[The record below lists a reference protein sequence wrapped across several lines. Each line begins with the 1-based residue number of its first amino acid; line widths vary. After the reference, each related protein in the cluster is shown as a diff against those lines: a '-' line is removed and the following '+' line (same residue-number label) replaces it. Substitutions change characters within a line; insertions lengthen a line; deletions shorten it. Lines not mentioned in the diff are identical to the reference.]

1 MADRKDTTKFLIFKK
16 FSTHLESV
24 LKYSYLCKGLDIP
37 TFRDRIPRGKT
48 LPLQFHQEPMK
59 KLTLLILWALLSF
72 PVFAATPVK
81 VAGKVA
87 EAGSGIP
94 VAGAVVRLDENYLW
108 AVTGDDG
115 SFELGGVQPGRYR
128 LEVSCLGYVTWEK
141 VLQVKQDIKDLQ
153 VTLSLNT
160 LALQEVVVTAET
172 AKDNLNT
179 TQTISRTALDHLQMN
194 SMGGIAALLPGGKT
208 LNPDLTT
215 DNAFSLRS
223 NGSTAGNAAFSTAV
237 EVDGVRLGGNANFGG
252 LAGTGTRSLSV
263 ENIESVEVMTGV
275 PSAEYGDLGSGLVK
289 VKTKRGRSPLSIVL
303 SANPRTYEVS
313 VSKGFE
319 LGKGVV
325 NLGAEWARAT
335 SKLTSPYTSYTRR
348 GFTLDYTRTFGQK
361 LRLEAGMSGN
371 VGGMNSASDPDA
383 FSNEYKRDRDNLL
396 TPHFKLV
403 WLLNRSWVT
412 NLTLDASLYYH
423 DQRSHYHKYNSYGSA
438 QPSVHAQEK
447 GYWMADV
454 LPFTY
459 YSDLIDDSRELDY
472 AASLKYDWL
481 RHWGAVKNVL
491 KAGLQ
496 WKADGNAGRGE
507 WYEDPSLAPSGYR
520 PRPYTEYPYM
530 HTLAGYVEENLTLPL
545 GRTTL
550 NLMAG
555 LRLEN
560 VFIKGTEY
568 DKLRILS
575 PRLNLRWILNGHVT
589 LRGGWGIAGKLPS
602 FYILYPRQ
610 EYRDIQTFGFSYGDS
625 ASYVYY
631 TIPYSMVYNP
641 ELRWQR
647 NYNSELGADV
657 SLKGFKM
664 SLVGFYNKTRDP
676 YQLGTVYEPFSY
688 RVTGLPAG
696 YTPPANPEV
705 TVDHETGDL
714 SFRDADGR
722 LVPGEIKVTDR
733 SFAAS
738 RRQENG
744 ADVHRYGVEL
754 TVDFPQIRPI
764 GTSFRID
771 AAWNHSEYSSDIP
784 ASYYQAGWSHTSL
797 PNRSYQYVGIYPGG
811 NNVYDG
817 RRTDNVDA
825 NLTAITHFPRLRL
838 VITVRLEA
846 ALLRNSQYTSR
857 RAFKVAQASNT
868 PLDGSIY
875 EGNSYTAVYPSAY
888 MDLDGTVHPWTE
900 ESARNPELSRLILRS
915 GNIYTFAPDGYD
927 PYFSANFSVTKEIGR
942 HVSVSFFANNFTN
955 ARQYVTSR
963 ATGVSAIFTPNF
975 YYGLTCRIKL

>member
-1 MADRKDTTKFLIFKK
+1 MRK
-16 FSTHLESV
+16 
-24 LKYSYLCKGLDIP
+24 
-37 TFRDRIPRGKT
+37 
-48 LPLQFHQEPMK
+48 
-59 KLTLLILWALLSF
+59 LLSLFLLAFLAF
-72 PVFAATPVK
+72 PCFAATPVK
-81 VAGKVA
+81 VAGQVT
-87 EAGSGIP
+87 EADGTP
-94 VAGAVVRLDENYLW
+94 VPGAVVRLDENYLW
-108 AVTGDDG
+108 AVTGEDG
-115 SFELGGVQPGRYR
+115 TFTLSGVQPGRYQ
-128 LEVSCLGYVTWEK
+128 LEVSCLGYVTWQKELE
-141 VLQVKQDIKDLQ
+141 VRQDIKGLH
-153 VTLSLNT
+153 VSLSLNT
-160 LALQEVVVTAET
+160 LALEEVVVTAET

-179 TQTISRTALDHLQMN
+179 TQTIGRTALDHLQMN

-223 NGSTAGNAAFSTAV
+223 SGSTAGNAAFSTAV
-237 EVDGVRLGGNANFGG
+237 EVDGVRMGGNANFGG
-252 LAGTGTRSLSV
+252 MAGIGTRSLSV

-325 NLGAEWARAT
+325 NLGAEWVRAT

-371 VGGMNSASDPDA
+371 IGGMNSASDPDA
-383 FSNEYKRDRDNLL
+383 FSNEFTRERDNLL
-396 TPHFKLV
+396 TPHFRLV

-412 NLTLDASLYYH
+412 NLTLDGSLYYH

-438 QPSVHAQEK
+438 QPSVHAQEE
-447 GYWMADV
+447 GYWMAET

-459 YSDLIDDSRELDY
+459 YSDLVNDSRELDY

-481 RHWGAVKNVL
+481 HHWGAVKNVL
-491 KAGLQ
+491 RAGLQ
-496 WKADGNAGRGE
+496 WKADGNVGRGE

-520 PRPYTEYPYM
+520 PRPYTDYPYM
-530 HTLAGYVEENLTLPL
+530 HTLAGYLEDNLTLPL

-560 VFIKGTEY
+560 VFIKGSEY
-568 DKLRILS
+568 DRLRILS
-575 PRLNLRWILNGHVT
+575 PRLNLRWILSESVT

-610 EYRDIQTFGFSYGDS
+610 EYRDIQTFGFSHGES
-625 ASYVYY
+625 TSYVYY
-631 TIPYSMVYNP
+631 TMPYRMVYNP
-641 ELRWQR
+641 DLRWQR

-688 RVTGLPAG
+688 RVMGLPAG
-696 YTPPANPEV
+696 YTLPASPEV
-705 TVDHETGDL
+705 VLDHQSGDL
-714 SFRDADGR
+714 YFQDAGV
-722 LVPGEIKVTDR
+722 LVPGELKVTDR

-744 ADVHRYGVEL
+744 ADVHRCGVEL
-754 TVDFPQIRPI
+754 TVDFPRIKPI
-764 GTSFRID
+764 GTTLRLD
-771 AAWNHSEYSSDIP
+771 AAWNHSQYRSDIP
-784 ASYYQAGWSHTSL
+784 VSYYQAGWSHTSL

-811 NNVYDG
+811 TNVYNG
-817 RRTDNVDA
+817 RITDNVDA
-825 NLTAITHFPRLRL
+825 NITAITHIPRVRL

-846 ALLRNSQYTSR
+846 ALLRNARYTSD
-857 RAFKVAQASNT
+857 RAFRVSSSSTQ
-868 PLDGSIY
+868 PQGGSIY
-875 EGNSYTAVYPSAY
+875 DGNSYTAVYPSAY
-888 MDLDGTVHPWTE
+888 MDLEGTVHPWTE
-900 ESARNPELSRLILRS
+900 ESARDPELSRLILRS
-915 GNIYTFAPDGYD
+915 VNIYTFAQDGYD
-927 PYFSANFSVTKEIGR
+927 PYFSANFSVTKEVGK
-942 HVSVSFFANNFTN
+942 HASVSFFANNFTN
-955 ARQYVTSR
+955 ARHFVTSR

-975 YYGLTCRIKL
+975 YYGITCRIKL

>member
-1 MADRKDTTKFLIFKK
+1 MRKL
-16 FSTHLESV
+16 
-24 LKYSYLCKGLDIP
+24 
-37 TFRDRIPRGKT
+37 
-48 LPLQFHQEPMK
+48 
-59 KLTLLILWALLSF
+59 LTLLFLMLLVL
-72 PVFAATPVK
+72 PVRAAGPLK
-81 VAGKVA
+81 VAGRVQ
-87 EAGSGIP
+87 EADGGAP
-94 VAGAVVRLDENYLW
+94 VPGAVVRLDEEYLW
-108 AVTGDDG
+108 AVTDEDG
-115 SFELGGVQPGRYR
+115 SFSLNGVQPGRYQ
-128 LEVSCLGYVTWEK
+128 LEVSCLGYVTWQK
-141 VLQVKQDIKDLQ
+141 VLEVKQDVKNVL

-172 AKDNLNT
+172 AKDNINT
-179 TQTISRTALDHLQMN
+179 TQTIGRTALDHLQMN

-237 EVDGVRLGGNANFGG
+237 EVNGVRMGDNASFGG
-252 LAGTGTRSLSV
+252 MAGIGTRSISV
-263 ENIESVEVMTGV
+263 ENIESVEVITGV
-275 PSAEYGDLGSGLVK
+275 PSAEYGDFGSGVVK
-289 VKTKRGRSPLSIVL
+289 VKTKKGRSPLNIVL

-348 GFTLDYTRTFGQK
+348 GFTVDYTRTFGKQ
-361 LRLEAGMSGN
+361 LRLEAGINGN
-371 VGGMNSASDPDA
+371 IGGMNSSSDPDA
-383 FSNEYKRDRDNLL
+383 FSNEYTQERDNLL
-396 TPHFKLV
+396 TPHFKLM

-412 NLTLDASLYYH
+412 NLTLSGSIYYH

-438 QPSVHAQEK
+438 QPSVHAQEE
-447 GYWMADV
+447 GYWMAET

-459 YSDLIDDSRELDY
+459 YSDLINDSRELDY
-472 AASLKYDWL
+472 SASLKYDWL
-481 RHWGAVKNVL
+481 RHWGNVKNIL

-496 WKADGNAGRGE
+496 WKADGNVGRGE

-520 PRPYTEYPYM
+520 PRPYTDYPYM
-530 HTLAGYVEENLTLPL
+530 HTLAGYVEDNLTLPV

-560 VFIKGTEY
+560 VFIKGSQY
-568 DKLRILS
+568 RNLRILS
-575 PRLNLRWILNGHVT
+575 PRLNARWILSESVT

-610 EYRDIQTFGFSYGDS
+610 EYRDIQTFGFSHGES

-631 TIPYSMVYNP
+631 TQPYSMVYNP
-641 ELRWQR
+641 DLRWQR
-647 NYNSELGADV
+647 NYNSEIGADV
-657 SLKGFKM
+657 SLKNFKL
-664 SLVGFYNKTRDP
+664 SLVGFYNITRDP

-688 RVTGLPAG
+688 NIMGLPAG
-696 YTPPANPEV
+696 YTMPADPKVILDNQ
-705 TVDHETGDL
+705 TGNLYFQD
-714 SFRDADGR
+714 SDGYY
-722 LVPGEIKVTDR
+722 VPAELKVADR

-754 TVDFPQIRPI
+754 TVDFPQIKPI
-764 GTSFRID
+764 GTSLRLD

-784 ASYYQAGWSHTSL
+784 VTYYRIGWSHTSL
-797 PNRSYQYVGIYPGG
+797 PNRSYQYAGIYPGG
-811 NNVYDG
+811 TNVYNG

-825 NLTAITHFPRLRL
+825 NLTAITHIPRARII
-838 VITVRLEA
+838 ITVRFET
-846 ALLRNSQYTSR
+846 ALLRNSQNTSD
-857 RAFKVAQASNT
+857 RAFNVGEASNE
-868 PLDGSIY
+868 PVGGSIY
-875 EGNSYTAVYPSAY
+875 DGNSYTAIYPSAY
-888 MDLDGTVHPWTE
+888 MDLNGQVHPWTE
-900 ESARNPELSRLILRS
+900 ESARDPELSRLILRS
-915 GNIYTFAPDGYD
+915 GNIYTFAQDGYS
-927 PYFSANFSVTKEIGR
+927 PYFSANFSVTKEIGK
-942 HVSVSFFANNFTN
+942 HVSISFFANNFTN
-955 ARQYVTSR
+955 ARHYVTSR